1 VVELSDAE
9 LATVAA
15 LMTGAGVTLAG
26 PLGSTLIAGGRSN
39 LTFKLTDGERRWVLR
54 TAPRVGRTPSAHDVA
69 REFRVT
75 RALRGSAVPVPP
87 AVLLHE
93 DEGALG
99 GPFAVA
105 EFVDGSSVQ
114 SRADLDALSD
124 ATIADCV
131 DQLIGTLAALHAIDP
146 VAVGLDRHGRPDG
159 YAERQV
165 RRWSGQWEIVGT
177 PPLEALAVETGR
189 LLAAAVPQQHSSG
202 IVHGDYRIDNTILR
216 IDERVSVAAVV
227 DWELSTLGDPVADMA
242 LMCVY
247 RHPALDLVLGAPSA
261 WSSDRLPPPSEL
273 AAAYESAGGVP
284 LHDWE
289 FHLALGYYKLAVI
302 AAGIDHRHR
311 VGATSGTGFAT
322 AGEAVG
328 PLLEAGLELARGLR

>member
-1 VVELSDAE
+1 MSELTSAE
-9 LATVAA
+9 LDAVSTLMAESGVA
-15 LMTGAGVTLAG
+15 LAG
-26 PLGSTLIAGGRSN
+26 PLSSTLIAGGRSN

-54 TAPRVGRTPSAHDVA
+54 TAPRAGRTPSAHVA

-93 DEGALG
+93 DEDAVG
-99 GPFAVA
+99 GPFAIS
-105 EFVDGSSVQ
+105 EFVDGACVQ

-124 ATIADCV
+124 AMIDECV
-131 DQLIGTLAALHAIDP
+131 KQLVGTLAALHAVDP
-146 VAVGLDRHGRPDG
+146 AAVGLQGHGRPDG

-165 RRWSGQWEIVGT
+165 RRWSGQWELVGT
-177 PPLEALAVETGR
+177 PPLDALAVETGR
-189 LLAAAVPQQHSSG
+189 LLAAAVPGQRSSG

-216 IDERVSVAAVV
+216 IDHSVSVAAVV
-227 DWELSTLGDPVADMA
+227 DWELSTLGDPVADVA

-247 RHPALDLVLGAPSA
+247 RHPSLDLVLGSPSA
-261 WSSDRLPPPSEL
+261 WTSDRLPSPPAL

-284 LHDWE
+284 LDGWE

-302 AAGIDHRHR
+302 AAGIDHRR
-311 VGATSGTGFAT
+311 RAGATSGPGFDT
-322 AGEAVG
+322 AGDAVG
-328 PLLEAGLELARGLR
+328 PLLEAGNELARGLR